1 MYNYSAAQHPWQP
14 GRLISESISLM
25 RIARNG
31 AKSMGIYGKILN
43 SLNTERYITATR
55 LGEQLLF
62 SEKTIRN
69 YMREL
74 NDFLRPYGACIE
86 TKHGKG
92 YRLAIQDEQLFSS
105 IYKDGVLKKGQS
117 VPIGTEER
125 VDFIIMYLLCHFNY
139 VRIDELTDIM
149 CISESTLMADL
160 RRTRQYLKEYNVRLE
175 NSAKKG
181 IRAAGTEFNLRAA
194 LVNYVMKRGMIG
206 ESEIFLA
213 EKEKNQIFSVVID
226 SLSELDISMPEI
238 SMQNVVMHLYV
249 AIKRI
254 KSGRPIHM
262 EAKTHEEI
270 QTEFSQG
277 AAAARHICKRLE
289 TIFPIH
295 FSQDELDYVT
305 LYLSGN
311 RVIGSIHKDSDNI
324 IISPGIQD
332 LAERM
337 LQYIYSTM
345 RIDFRNNFPL
355 IMTLA
360 QHLTALEIRVKYNIR
375 LNNPHLEEIKKQ
387 YSNAYLIA
395 LQASAILEN
404 HYHKKLGKD
413 EIGYLAVIFN
423 LHLENMKDRAQET
436 DKKNILI
443 ICAMGKAS
451 AQMLAYQ
458 YRKIFGQYLNR
469 VEISN
474 RSNIKNVDLSG
485 IDYILTTT
493 PISLKVPIP
502 VIEIPMFLDD
512 DEVSRLQRQFMQ
524 GGAPVKEGYFC
535 EELFFCEQSFPSKE
549 AVIRFLCNEIAEWRV
564 LPDNFYESILL
575 RESYG
580 ATDFGETVAMPHP
593 YGLVTEES
601 FVSVCVLEEPVYW
614 NSHPVQV
621 IILISLSDEK
631 EGNWDSFF
639 ELLSE
644 FIMNKKKV
652 RELIAEPSYR
662 KFIELLGLV

>member
-1 MYNYSAAQHPWQP
+1 MSIYEKLLNGLSA
-14 GRLISESISLM
+14 
-25 RIARNG
+25 
-31 AKSMGIYGKILN
+31 
-43 SLNTERYITATR
+43 ERYITAQR

-74 NDFLRPYGACIE
+74 NDFLQPYGACIE
-86 TKHGKG
+86 TKHGRG
-92 YRLAIQDEQLFSS
+92 YRIAIQDAHLFSG
-105 IYKDGVLKKGQS
+105 IYKDGILKKKQS
-117 VPIGTEER
+117 VPIGMEER

-139 VRIDELTDIM
+139 VHIEELISIM

-175 NSAKKG
+175 NSTKKG
-181 IRAAGTEFNLRAA
+181 IRAVGTEFNLRAA

-254 KSGRPIHM
+254 KSGQAIHM
-262 EAKTHEEI
+262 EPETHDEI
-270 QTEFSQG
+270 RKEFSQG
-277 AAAARHICKRLE
+277 AAAASHICQKLE
-289 TIFPIH
+289 AIFHIP
-295 FSQDELDYVT
+295 FSQDELDYIT
-305 LYLSGN
+305 LYLTGN
-311 RVIGSIHKDSDNI
+311 RVIGSIQRDSDNI
-324 IISPGIQD
+324 VISPGIQE
-332 LAERM
+332 LTERM

-345 RIDFRNNFPL
+345 KIDLRSNFPL
-355 IMTLA
+355 IMMLA
-360 QHLTALEIRVKYNIR
+360 QHLTALEIRIKYNIR
-375 LNNPHLEEIKKQ
+375 LTNPHLEEIKKQ
-387 YSNAYLIA
+387 YSKAYVIA

-404 HYHKKLGKD
+404 RYSKKIKED

-436 DKKNILI
+436 IKKNILI

-474 RSNIKNVDLSG
+474 RSNVENVDLNG

-502 VIEIPMFLDD
+502 VIEIPMFLDE
-512 DEVSRLQRQFMQ
+512 DEVPRLQKQFMQ
-524 GGAPVKEGYFC
+524 GSPAINNEYYC
-535 EELFFCEQSFPSKE
+535 EELFFCEKSFPSKE
-549 AVIRFLCNEIAEWRV
+549 AVIQFLCKEIAEWRA

-580 ATDFGETVAMPHP
+580 ATDFGEMVAMPHP

-601 FVSVCVLEEPVYW
+601 FVSVCVLEKPVFW
-614 NSHPVQV
+614 NSHDVQV

-631 EGNWDSFF
+631 EGNWDTFF

-644 FIMNKKKV
+644 FIMNRKKV
-652 RELIAEPSYR
+652 KELIAEPSYQ
-662 KFIELLGLV
+662 KFIQLMELVQS